1 MNSGIRTL
9 HIHDPERGASSPCV
23 IQYPTLAAV
32 VPTSIGPYVFDATT
46 DAPIA
51 PGRFPVCV
59 VSHGGGGS
67 HLLYRS
73 IAGHLAAHGFIV
85 VSPEHAGDNRNDRSL
100 SNTDAAAIA
109 RPGQTS
115 RALDAVLEDAF
126 FNAAADADR
135 IAMLGHSMGGYTALA
150 LVGGHPWS
158 RSGAALPVV
167 ADARIRAAVLLAPAT
182 DWFMAPGALD
192 DVHVPLL
199 ALAGEHDPITP
210 AESIRKVLSHL
221 PASTPLEF
229 SVVAGAGH
237 FSFLTPFPAALQ
249 RPNFPPSQDPPGF
262 DREQFHRE
270 LPEIIRAFLART
282 LGTSSTA

>member
-9 HIHDPERGASSPCV
+9 HIPDPQRQTSSPCV
-23 IQYPTLAAV
+23 VQYPTLAAAMQA
-32 VPTSIGPYVFDATT
+32 TIGPYVFDAVP
-46 DAPIA
+46 DASLA

-73 IAGHLAAHGFIV
+73 IAGHLAAHGYIV

-115 RALDAVLEDAF
+115 RALDAVLADAF
-126 FNAAADADR
+126 FHTAADVDR

-192 DVHVPLL
+192 HVQVPLL

-210 AESIRKVLSHL
+210 AESIRKVLSQL

-237 FSFLTPFPAALQ
+237 FSFLTPFPEALR

-270 LPEIIRAFLART
+270 LPEIIHAFLART
-282 LGTSSTA
+282 LGTN